1 MRIPPP
7 LLLGIG
13 VGIVF
18 VAADRTVETMG
29 VQNAVWAC
37 LVAVI
42 IATVLMR
49 VLSR

>member
-1 MRIPPP
+1 MRIPP
-7 LLLGIG
+7 LLLFGIG

-18 VAADRTVETMG
+18 VAAGRTVEAMG

-42 IATVLMR
+42 IATVL
-49 VLSR
+49 VGGVSR